1 MRTTGDMG
9 RAPTFD
15 RPAHRARAAR
25 AALRGLCG
33 LVLLPLARGGD
44 AVAVD
49 PPPNARASERAEPAP
64 AGLVFFDSSVHGFEV
79 AYHWKRPWI
88 EHLLG
93 LRHSNDSR
101 AVTLPRADLLDRCA
115 RGRAGAAPVFV
126 LAGGPQVERA
136 DPQSGVTRALVD
148 ACAARRARRR
158 GRADGRVPALRLA
171 PIADRFGWVVRIGH
185 GEMDPSLA
193 GSSGA
198 RPRPR
203 SATAP
208 SAAATC

>member
-15 RPAHRARAAR
+15 RPAHRRAAR
-25 AALRGLCG
+25 ATLRGLCG

-49 PPPNARASERAEPAP
+49 PPLEPRASERAEPAP

-115 RGRAGAAPVFV
+115 RGRVGAAPVFV

-148 ACAARRARRR
+148 ACAAAAPDGAVVLTDEFRRF
-158 GRADGRVPALRLA
+158 DSKTL
-171 PIADRFGWVVRIGH
+171 ADRFGWVVRIGH

-193 GSSGA
+193 GSSGRA
-198 RPRPR
+198 
-203 SATAP
+203 
-208 SAAATC
+208 